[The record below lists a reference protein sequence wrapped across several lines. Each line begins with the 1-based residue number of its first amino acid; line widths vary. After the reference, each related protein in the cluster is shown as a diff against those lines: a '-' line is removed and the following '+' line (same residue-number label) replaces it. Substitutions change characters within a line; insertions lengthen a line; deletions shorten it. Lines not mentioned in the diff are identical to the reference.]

1 MTQAELWQLQP
12 MAASNTSE
20 AFQGVVTIIFAFLAT
35 AYFVGRRL
43 TRAQAILA
51 SLFFVYGAAS
61 TGFMAIVE
69 FRRAAMFME
78 RLTAEY
84 GVSSISPNAFVV
96 PASALLL
103 ALLIVASVAFLF
115 QVRRP
120 RRRHVSSSQPSET
133 R

>member
-1 MTQAELWQLQP
+1 MTQAELWQLHL

-51 SLFFVYGAAS
+51 SLFFVYSAAS
-61 TGFMAIVE
+61 TAIVE

>member
-1 MTQAELWQLQP
+1 MTQAELWQLHL
-12 MAASNTSE
+12 MAAPNTSE
-20 AFQGVVTIIFAFLAT
+20 AFQGVVTIILA
-35 AYFVGRRL
+35 
-43 TRAQAILA
+43 
-51 SLFFVYGAAS
+51 
-61 TGFMAIVE
+61 
-69 FRRAAMFME
+69 FME
-78 RLTAEY
+78 RLSAEY
-84 GVSSISPNAFVV
+84 GVSGISPNAFVV

>member
-1 MTQAELWQLQP
+1 MTQAELWQLHL
-12 MAASNTSE
+12 MAAPNTSE
-20 AFQGVVTIIFAFLAT
+20 AFQGVVTIIFAF
-35 AYFVGRRL
+35 
-43 TRAQAILA
+43 LA

-78 RLTAEY
+78 RLSAEY
-84 GVSSISPNAFVV
+84 GVSGISPNAFVV

>member
-1 MTQAELWQLQP
+1 MTQAELWQLHL

-20 AFQGVVTIIFAFLAT
+20 AFQGVVTIIFAF
-35 AYFVGRRL
+35 
-43 TRAQAILA
+43 
-51 SLFFVYGAAS
+51 
-61 TGFMAIVE
+61 
-69 FRRAAMFME
+69 ME
-78 RLTAEY
+78 RLSAEY
-84 GVSSISPNAFVV
+84 GVSGISPNAFVV